1 MLICQFVNNSPIL
14 EVIQVTMSFTKTH
27 FEYWYCDT
35 KNWTRSMLGKKD
47 EKPTQPMTER
57 EIEWAK
63 KYYLPKAQATAGMAS
78 HSSCS
83 MEVASA

>member
-1 MLICQFVNNSPIL
+1 MLICQFVNNSHIL
-14 EVIQVTMSFTKTH
+14 EVTQVTMSFTKTH

-47 EKPTQPMTER
+47 EKPTHPMTEP

-63 KYYLPKAQATAGMAS
+63 KHYLPKAQSNAGMAS
-78 HSSCS
+78 RPLCS
-83 MEVASA
+83 TDAATA